1 MIYYNHIN
9 FLEIDNMHKILF
21 ILLLPVMIF
30 SNQNLQLDNYFD
42 KNPEIM
48 LIIDASSGD
57 IVRANSSASKFYGY
71 SVDELESMKIQD
83 INIFTKE
90 QVREEMR
97 EAANEKRNFFIFR
110 HKLASGKTKRVRVFS
125 YPYNLDGKKV
135 LISSIH
141 DTSKLELAQNTIQN
155 YNEGLEDLVNKK
167 IQELKDKNK
176 IIYAVISFAFLIA
189 LLVIYL
195 LYRNIKV
202 KEKNEQKLLEYR
214 KVLEDEKNT
223 LETIFETNIDGIA
236 LLDLESNFLNFNDE
250 YLKMTG
256 FTRDELMSKNCLDLT
271 VDDDYEKAKSA
282 VSEVM
287 EKGIV
292 KNFEKRCIIKGGGT
306 IDVNLSMALMPDKKT
321 ILISAKDIS
330 QLKEKDRQ
338 IKEYLHLIDENILSS
353 STDLDGKITF
363 VSNAFCE
370 MTGYSKQELI
380 GQTHSIIKHPDTPES
395 LFKELWDTIVAGKI
409 FKGDMQG
416 SKKDGTSYWTNVSI
430 SPIYDKEHNKTGYTA
445 IRHDISDKKL
455 IEEISIKD
463 PLTNIY
469 NRRYFNEII
478 PKVLKSSK
486 RDNSLFNFI
495 MIDIDHF
502 KKYNDTYGH
511 QMGDE
516 VLVDVTSAI
525 KNSLNRADD
534 YCFRLG
540 GEEFG
545 VFFKSDTQENSYKI
559 ADRIRTNVE
568 ELKIKHSKSTTS
580 NFVTISLGLISKN
593 ANDIKDLQELYKQAD
608 ELLYKAKEQGRNRVV
623 VS

>member
-1 MIYYNHIN
+1 
-9 FLEIDNMHKILF
+9 MHKILF

-236 LLDLESNFLNFNDE
+236 ILDLNSNFLKFNSA